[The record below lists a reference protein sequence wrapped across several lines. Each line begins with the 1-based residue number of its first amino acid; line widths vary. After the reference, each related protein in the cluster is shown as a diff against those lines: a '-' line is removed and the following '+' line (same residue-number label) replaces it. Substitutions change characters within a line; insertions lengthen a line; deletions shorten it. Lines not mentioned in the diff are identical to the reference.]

1 MIDKEASV
9 PKSKAPRTSTANGPS
24 GEDDDAMEE

>member
-9 PKSKAPRTSTANGPS
+9 PKPASKSKAKASR
-24 GEDDDAMEE
+24 EDDVDMED